1 MSSLDAKGKITVLK
15 YSLSNSEDLFTQ
27 YQQLLVTQGSQIN
40 NTKILTSKKVD
51 LQNEL
56 TDLTAQVDTLN
67 TEFNDRSANKSPS
80 MMARWGLVSR
90 QDWIF
95 LIFFV
100 SYALLSLV
108 IFIYVMIYTEQKVQ
122 GALMVFLVSSILGIT
137 TGGVLKYFA

>member
-67 TEFNDRSANKSPS
+67 TEFNDRSANKSLS